1 MRELNYANAIKEA
14 TDFCLQEDQS
24 VLVIGL
30 GVPDP
35 KGIFGTTTGLQ
46 DKYGPERVMDMPLA
60 ENGMTGVVIGASL
73 NGFRP
78 ILTHQR
84 VEFALL
90 SIEQIV
96 NQAAKWFYMNAG
108 QQNVPIVIRLIIGRG
123 WGQGAQHSQSLESW
137 FAHIPGLKVVMPS
150 NAHDAKGLLISSVED
165 NNPVIFIE
173 HRWLHNTVDYVPVDG
188 YRTPIGKAKVVR
200 DGKDVTIVAHS
211 YMVLESIRCA
221 EVLSS
226 QGISVEV
233 LDLRTIRPLDTQ
245 TILRSVSKTLRVVV
259 ADNGWVQFGVSAEI
273 VSVITETIFDKL
285 LSAPVRIGVNNS
297 PSPSTRALANNFYPR
312 ANNIAKIIS
321 EMMSKNLDLNLL
333 FPNSEIPLD
342 IPDPSFNGPF

>member
-14 TDFCLQEDQS
+14 TDFCLEVDQS

-46 DKYGPERVMDMPLA
+46 DKYGVDRVMDMPLA

-73 NGFRP
+73 NGYRP

-90 SIEQIV
+90 SIEQLV

-123 WGQGAQHSQSLESW
+123 WGNGPQHTQSLESW

-150 NAHDAKGLLISSVED
+150 NAYDAKGLLISSVED

-173 HRWLHNTVDYVPVDG
+173 HRWLHNTIDYVPTNG
-188 YRTPIGKAKVVR
+188 YRVPIGKANITR
-200 DGKDVTIVAHS
+200 EGKDVTIVTHS
-211 YMVLESIRCA
+211 YMILESIRCA
-221 EVLSS
+221 EVLAK

-233 LDLRTIRPLDTQ
+233 LDLRTIRPLDTE

-273 VSVITETIFDKL
+273 ISVITENIFDKL
-285 LSAPVRIGVNNS
+285 LSAPARIGINDS
-297 PSPSTRALANNFYPR
+297 PSPSTRALTKSFYPR
-312 ANNIAKIIS
+312 ADKIAKIIS
-321 EMMSKNLDLNLL
+321 EMMKKDLDMNVL
-333 FPNSEIPLD
+333 FPEADIPLD
-342 IPDPSFNGPF
+342 VPDPSFRGPF

>member
-46 DKYGPERVMDMPLA
+46 EKYGPERVMDMPLA

-96 NQAAKWFYMNAG
+96 DQAAKWFYMNAG

-200 DGKDVTIVAHS
+200 DGTDVTIVAHS

-233 LDLRTIRPLDTQ
+233 LDLRTIRPLDTE

-273 VSVITETIFDKL
+273 VSVITEKIFDKL
-285 LSAPVRIGVNNS
+285 LSAPVRIGMNNS

-312 ANNIAKIIS
+312 ADNIAKIIS
-321 EMMSKNLDLNLL
+321 EMMSKNLDMNLL
-333 FPNSEIPLD
+333 FPKSEIPLD

>member
-1 MRELNYANAIKEA
+1 MEFLTIA
-14 TDFCLQEDQS
+14 
-24 VLVIGL
+24 G
-30 GVPDP
+30 
-35 KGIFGTTTGLQ
+35 FGTESRDIKL
-46 DKYGPERVMDMPLA
+46 EEVMQ
-60 ENGMTGVVIGASL
+60 NV
-73 NGFRP
+73 
-78 ILTHQR
+78 
-84 VEFALL
+84 
-90 SIEQIV
+90 EQIV
-96 NQAAKWFYMNAG
+96 DQAAKWFYMNAG

-173 HRWLHNTVDYVPVDG
+173 HRWLHNTIDYVPSDG
-188 YRTPIGKAKVVR
+188 YRVPIGKAKIVR
-200 DGKDVTIVAHS
+200 KGSDVTIISHS

-233 LDLRTIRPLDTQ
+233 VDLRTIRPLDTE
-245 TILRSVSKTLRVVV
+245 TILSSVSKTLRVVV

-273 VSVITETIFDKL
+273 VSVITEIMFDKL
-285 LSAPVRIGVNNS
+285 LSAPVRIGMNNS

-312 ANNIAKIIS
+312 ADNIAKIIS
-321 EMMSKNLDLNLL
+321 EMMSKDLDMKAL
-333 FPNSEIPLD
+333 FPKSNIPLD
-342 IPDPSFNGPF
+342 IPDPSFTGPF

>member
-14 TDFCLQEDQS
+14 TDFCLQEDKS
-24 VLVIGL
+24 VLLIGL

-35 KGIFGTTTGLQ
+35 KGIFGTTSGLQ
-46 DKYGPERVMDMPLA
+46 DKHGSDRVMDMPLA
-60 ENGMTGVVIGASL
+60 ENGMTGIIIGASL

-78 ILTHQR
+78 ILIHQR

-96 NQAAKWFYMNAG
+96 NQGAKWFYMNAG
-108 QQNVPIVIRLIIGRG
+108 QQNVPIVIRMVIGRG

-150 NAHDAKGLLISSVED
+150 NAFDAKGLLISSIED

-173 HRWLHNTVDYVPVDG
+173 HRWLHNTIDYVPSDG
-188 YRTPIGKAKVVR
+188 YRVPIGKAKIVR
-200 DGKDVTIVAHS
+200 EGNDVTIISHS

-221 EVLSS
+221 EVLASE
-226 QGISVEV
+226 GISVEV
-233 LDLRTIRPLDTQ
+233 VDLRTIRPLDTE
-245 TILRSVSKTLRVVV
+245 TILSSVSKTLRVVV

-273 VSVITETIFDKL
+273 VSVITEAMFDKL
-285 LSAPVRIGVNNS
+285 LSAPVRIGMNNS
-297 PSPSTRALANNFYPR
+297 PNPSTRALANNFYPR
-312 ANNIAKIIS
+312 ADNIAKIIS
-321 EMMSKNLDLNLL
+321 EMMKKNLDIKVL
-333 FPNSEIPLD
+333 FPKSDIPQD

>member
-1 MRELNYANAIKEA
+1 MRELNYADAIKEA
-14 TDFCLQEDQS
+14 TDFCLQEDKS

-46 DKYGPERVMDMPLA
+46 DKYGADRVMDMPLA

-96 NQAAKWFYMNAG
+96 DQAAKWFYMNAG

-137 FAHIPGLKVVMPS
+137 FAHIPGLKIVMPS

-173 HRWLHNTVDYVPVDG
+173 HRWLHNTIDYVPDVG
-188 YRTPIGKAKVVR
+188 YRIPIGEAKVVR
-200 DGKDVTIVAHS
+200 EGTDITIIAHS

-221 EVLSS
+221 EVLAI
-226 QGISVEV
+226 QGVSVEV
-233 LDLRTIRPLDTQ
+233 VDLRSIRPLDTE
-245 TILRSVSKTLRVVV
+245 TILNSVSKTLRVIV
-259 ADNGWVQFGVSAEI
+259 ADNGWVKFGVSAEI
-273 VSVITETIFDKL
+273 ISVITENIFDKL
-285 LSAPVRIGVNNS
+285 VTAPVRIGMNDS

-312 ANNIAKIIS
+312 ADNIAKIIS
-321 EMMSKNLDLNLL
+321 EMLSIDLDTNVL
-333 FPNSEIPLD
+333 FPQSDIPLD
-342 IPDPSFNGPF
+342 IPDPSFTGPF

>member
-14 TDFCLQEDQS
+14 TDFCLQEDKS
-24 VLVIGL
+24 VLLIGL

-46 DKYGPERVMDMPLA
+46 DKYGSDRVMDMPLA

-96 NQAAKWFYMNAG
+96 NQGAKWFYMNAG
-108 QQNVPIVIRLIIGRG
+108 QQNVPIVIRMIVGRG

-150 NAHDAKGLLISSVED
+150 NAYDAKGLLISSIED
-165 NNPVIFIE
+165 NNPVIFLE
-173 HRWLHNTVDYVPVDG
+173 HRWLHNTIDYVPSDG
-188 YRTPIGKAKVVR
+188 YRIPIGEAKTVR
-200 DGKDVTIVAHS
+200 KGRDVTIISHS
-211 YMVLESIRCA
+211 YMVLEAFRCA
-221 EVLSS
+221 EVLASE
-226 QGISVEV
+226 GISVEV
-233 LDLRTIRPLDTQ
+233 LDLRTIRPLDTEA
-245 TILRSVSKTLRVVV
+245 ILRSVSKTLRVVV

-273 VSVITETIFDKL
+273 VSVITEAMFDKL
-285 LSAPVRIGVNNS
+285 LSAPVRIGMNNS
-297 PSPSTRALANNFYPR
+297 PNPSTKVLANNFYPR
-312 ANNIAKIIS
+312 ADNIAEIICD
-321 EMMSKNLDLNLL
+321 MMRKNLDIKTL
-333 FPNSEIPLD
+333 FPKSDVPQD